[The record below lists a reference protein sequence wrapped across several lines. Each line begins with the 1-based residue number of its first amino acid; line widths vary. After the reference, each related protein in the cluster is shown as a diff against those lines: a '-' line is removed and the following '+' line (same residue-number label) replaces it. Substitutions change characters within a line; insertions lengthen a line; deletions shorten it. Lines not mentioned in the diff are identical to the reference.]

1 MARDAHRPSYSR
13 PAVLVTVSG
22 GNAYTCATRGVQVV
36 LVDWDNLTS
45 PSSLQDYTAEDVQAL
60 IDQVKALPTNLA
72 QHTQGVLRDLREQ
85 LRRRQP
91 TAR

>member
-1 MARDAHRPSYSR
+1 MACDAHRPSHSR

-22 GNAYTCATRGVQVV
+22 GNAYTFATRGVRVV

-60 IDQVKALPTNLA
+60 IDEVKALPTSLA
-72 QHTQGVLRDLREQ
+72 RRTQVLRDLREQ
-85 LRRRQP
+85 LRRRRAL
-91 TAR
+91 AR